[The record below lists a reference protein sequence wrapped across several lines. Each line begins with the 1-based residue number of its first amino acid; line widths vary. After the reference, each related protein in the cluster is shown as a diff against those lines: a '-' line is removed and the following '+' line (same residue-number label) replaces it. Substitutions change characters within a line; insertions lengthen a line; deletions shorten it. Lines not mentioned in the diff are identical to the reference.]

1 MPWGAS
7 PPAVPLVH
15 SRHPGSTTL
24 PPPPWLQGDGT
35 AHIFSGRRDVFTLSM
50 HAASNFPARKQVR
63 QAGRRPSSRDGSQ
76 QPGRGSWAGRRGAFQ
91 RHQAGKSHSSCR
103 RLFPPA
109 PL

>member
-1 MPWGAS
+1 MGREPASGPLGALTTPWEHNVA
-7 PPAVPLVH
+7 
-15 SRHPGSTTL
+15 
-24 PPPPWLQGDGT
+24 PPPWLQGDGT